1 MLVSASSLHQ
11 QPTLGKYSQMTTSYV
26 SSTRSEGC
34 VEEGRIK
41 AVERGEEERS
51 GVEQEV
57 KGQVRPVDVV
67 I

>member
-1 MLVSASSLHQ
+1 M
-11 QPTLGKYSQMTTSYV
+11 MTSYV
-26 SSTRSEGC
+26 SSTCSEGC

-57 KGQVRPVDVV
+57 KGQVRRVDVV